1 VQSDRRWLHVSPTG
15 SCKWGI
21 ALWAVGYA
29 GRSIA
34 VLVVWVGAWALTEG
48 IMNIW
53 AAFRLRSVHKEAA
66 TVAQPPVTSSSA
78 PA

>member
-1 VQSDRRWLHVSPTG
+1 V
-15 SCKWGI
+15 GI

-48 IMNIW
+48 IMNLW
-53 AAFRLRSVHKEAA
+53 AAFRIRSVHRRAETYTQTTA
-66 TVAQPPVTSSSA
+66 SRSA